1 MEAIELLERVFSS
14 LSREDLE
21 DIARLVRVNTYPPDT
36 VLCHEGEYESVFY
49 LISKGDVVISK
60 KMNFT
65 VKLDS
70 HEGQDYVLRH
80 SGPGDFFGEM
90 AIIQDAPRSATVT
103 TTEETTVL
111 ELDKEVLVKT
121 LQKNAPLALA
131 MVRTTFDRLRAN
143 DLTAINELRENYET
157 LELLDKAKLDF
168 IQVAAHEL
176 RTPLTVMR
184 GYASILL
191 NDPTIRNNPVLR
203 EITEGID
210 NGSQRLHEI
219 VNNMLDVQRIDMAEL
234 KIASVP
240 VSLPVVF
247 RGLEHDFHEVME
259 VRHLAFEMDIPAD
272 ADVTYI
278 EADPGLVGKSLYH
291 ILMNAIKYTPDGGS
305 VRLSLAYEA
314 DPELDW
320 VAHIQIADTGIGI
333 AKENQKLIFEKFYR
347 LGDVALH
354 SSGKTAFKAGGPG
367 LGLAI
372 ARGAIQAH
380 GGKLWVESPGYDE
393 KAFPGSTFHIVLPI
407 RTRKQPLPSAK

>member
-1 MEAIELLERVFSS
+1 MEAIELLERVFSA

-21 DIARLVRVNTYPPDT
+21 DIVRLVRINTYPPDT
-36 VLCHEGEYESVFY
+36 VLCHEGEYESIFY
-49 LISKGDVVISK
+49 LISKGDVIITK
-60 KMNFT
+60 KMNFAK
-65 VKLDS
+65 KLDS
-70 HEGQDYVLRH
+70 HGDQNYVLRH

-111 ELDKEVLVKT
+111 EIDKEVLVQA

-143 DLTAINELRENYET
+143 DLTTINELRENYET

-191 NDPTIRNNPVLR
+191 NDPMIRDNPALR

-219 VNNMLDVQRIDMAEL
+219 VNNMLDVQRIDLAEL

-247 RGLEHDFHEVME
+247 RGLAQDFREVMQARQIDFKVE
-259 VRHLAFEMDIPAD
+259 SPAD
-272 ADVTYI
+272 AAITYI
-278 EADPGLVGKSLYH
+278 EADPGLVAKSLYH
-291 ILMNAIKYTPDGGS
+291 IVMNAVKYTPDRGR
-305 VRLSLAYEA
+305 VTLTLDYEA

-333 AKENQKLIFEKFYR
+333 APENQKLIFEKFYR

-380 GGKLWVESPGYDE
+380 GGRIWVESPGYDE
-393 KAFPGSTFHIVLPI
+393 NALPGSTFHVVLPVKAHK
-407 RTRKQPLPSAK
+407 RSAQT